1 VKLGEKMDIS
11 IKPTDVD
18 FSTFFGQKVTEVTLV
33 GAELI
38 NVKFE
43 NGNLNVECPWRLRN
57 RDGILVGATEQ
68 RGIDFLS
75 TLKKYLLEIPIT
87 NIYHFEPTE
96 DLIIEFNKE
105 LYLDLFADSTS
116 FEQYQLYKGDSLF
129 LIGK

>member
-1 VKLGEKMDIS
+1 MDIS
-11 IKPTDVD
+11 IKSSDVD
-18 FSTFFGQKVTEVTLV
+18 FSTFFSQKVTEVTLV

-38 NVKFE
+38 NVVFE

-57 RDGILVGATEQ
+57 RDGILVGSTEQ
-68 RGIDFLS
+68 RGIGFLS
-75 TLKKYLLEIPIT
+75 TLKKHLLEIPIT

-96 DLIIEFNKE
+96 DLVIEFNKE

-116 FEQYQLYKGDSLF
+116 FEQYQLYEGERLF

>member
-1 VKLGEKMDIS
+1 MKSGEKMDIS
-11 IKPTDVD
+11 INSSDVD

-38 NVKFE
+38 NVEFE

-57 RDGILVGATEQ
+57 RDGILVGSTEQ
-68 RGIDFLS
+68 RGIGFLS
-75 TLKKYLLEIPIT
+75 TLKKHLLEIPIT
-87 NIYHFEPTE
+87 SIYYFEPTE
-96 DLIIEFNKE
+96 DLVIEFNKE

-116 FEQYQLYKGDSLF
+116 FEQYQLYEGERLF